1 MRGGGIKDEVQASVS
16 ARTEEE
22 MRGGLKGI
30 FDWRQDVDSSRNLKL
45 SAVAES
51 GDDLQSLGVCGD
63 LHVSN
68 SLEFLG
74 NSRSK
79 EDMAFPHAPHIEEQ
93 IRIIFS
99 IEEMRA
105 PTGAAA
111 LEQSAPAQ
119 EAPEDSRDEKLSAP
133 VASPVSSVSAT
144 PQAASNMRLAGPG
157 FQFARGA
164 DGRITIGAIAPG
176 GPANAEGSLVA
187 GDELISVDA
196 LNCAQASARDVRAA
210 ILGVQGSTVR
220 LQVFRALIK
229 ALIKAL

>member
-1 MRGGGIKDEVQASVS
+1 MLMRGGGIKDEVQASVS
-16 ARTEEE
+16 ALTEEE

-30 FDWRQDVDSSRNLKL
+30 VNWPQDVDCSRNLKL

-74 NSRSK
+74 NSGSK
-79 EDMAFPHAPHIEEQ
+79 EDMASPHAPHIEEQ
-93 IRIIFS
+93 FRSISS
-99 IEEMRA
+99 IEEVRA
-105 PTGAAA
+105 PTGAEEK
-111 LEQSAPAQ
+111 EQSAPEQ
-119 EAPEDSRDEKLSAP
+119 EATEETRDEKLSSP
-133 VASPVSSVSAT
+133 VASPVSSASAT
-144 PQAASNMRLAGPG
+144 PQAASNMQLAGPG

-196 LNCAQASARDVRAA
+196 LDCAQASARDVRAA

-220 LQVFRALIK
+220 LKVFRAL
-229 ALIKAL
+229 LRL

>member
-1 MRGGGIKDEVQASVS
+1 MRGSGIKDEVQASVS
-16 ARTEEE
+16 ALTEEE
-22 MRGGLKGI
+22 MCDGLKGI
-30 FDWRQDVDSSRNLKL
+30 VNWLQDVDCSRNLKL
-45 SAVAES
+45 SAMAES

-74 NSRSK
+74 NSGSK
-79 EDMAFPHAPHIEEQ
+79 EDMASPHAPHIEEQ
-93 IRIIFS
+93 FRIISS
-99 IEEMRA
+99 IEEVRA

-111 LEQSAPAQ
+111 PEQSAPAQ
-119 EAPEDSRDEKLSAP
+119 AAPEESRDEKLSSP
-133 VASPVSSVSAT
+133 VGSPVSSASAA

-187 GDELISVDA
+187 GDELIIVDA
-196 LNCAQASARDVRAA
+196 LDCAQASARDVRAA

-220 LQVFRALIK
+220 LKVFRAL
-229 ALIKAL
+229 LRL

>member
-16 ARTEEE
+16 ASTEEE
-22 MRGGLKGI
+22 MRGGHKGI
-30 FDWRQDVDSSRNLKL
+30 VNWQQDVDLKL

-74 NSRSK
+74 NSGSK
-79 EDMAFPHAPHIEEQ
+79 EDMASPRARYDAHIEEQ
-93 IRIIFS
+93 FQIISS
-99 IEEMRA
+99 IEEVSA

-111 LEQSAPAQ
+111 PEQSAPAQ
-119 EAPEDSRDEKLSAP
+119 AAPEESRDEKLSSP
-133 VASPVSSVSAT
+133 VASTVSSALTT
-144 PQAASNMRLAGPG
+144 PQATSNMRLAGPG

-196 LNCAQASARDVRAA
+196 LDCAQASARDVRAA

-220 LQVFRALIK
+220 LKVFRAL
-229 ALIKAL
+229 LRL